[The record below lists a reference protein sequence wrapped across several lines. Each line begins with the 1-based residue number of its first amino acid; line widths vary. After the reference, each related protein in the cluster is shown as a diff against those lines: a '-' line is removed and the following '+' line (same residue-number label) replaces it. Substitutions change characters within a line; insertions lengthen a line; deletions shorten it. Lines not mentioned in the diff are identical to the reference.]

1 MTQEFYQ
8 NFTEFSKI
16 NFDLVAFDET
26 SKPPIDLA
34 ALTSIYE
41 EEEEALGDLLLDG
54 LKEEEI
60 QDAIDNQLQNR
71 PFQS

>member
-16 NFDLVAFDET
+16 NFDLVAFDEI